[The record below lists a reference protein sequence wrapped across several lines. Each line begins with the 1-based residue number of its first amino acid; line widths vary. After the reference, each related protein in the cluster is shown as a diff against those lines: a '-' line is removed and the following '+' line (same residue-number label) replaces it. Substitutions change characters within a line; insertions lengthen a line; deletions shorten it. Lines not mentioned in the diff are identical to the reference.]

1 MSRAINDCFSIC
13 GNIIGKSIIMG
24 IPLRPL
30 LPLMLILCGGRVLHF
45 IAFER

>member
-1 MSRAINDCFSIC
+1 MVLNDCFSIC

-24 IPLRPL
+24 IPLRL
-30 LPLMLILCGGRVLHF
+30 LWSLMLVLCGGRVLHF